1 MKVKTTAGVLFLGL
15 LATASTYSYVSQ
27 PKTEP
32 PLGEGY
38 AIYQDHSA
46 DLAAIQTASGE
57 TTEKQTINPPSTL
70 AGAYLSSHYAQNQ
83 NDWEHA
89 TALLERIL
97 QNDPD
102 NQELIRQSMILAEGA
117 GQHDQA
123 AERAQNLLD
132 KGSKDSL
139 AHLIVTTHAIKEKKY
154 EKAVQTL
161 NALPKG
167 DMVDFVAPLLYG
179 WAQAG
184 LGKFDPVPLKQ
195 STLHAYHG
203 GMIAHYLKQPNAMI
217 FSFAESILA
226 PSGLTAEE
234 VERAADLMA
243 ISGHEKDAANVYKA
257 LQAQRGGSVE
267 LSKKIA
273 AVESKGDMKPL
284 VQALNVT
291 SPAEG
296 AGIAILDL
304 ARILFQ
310 EKSDGS
316 ARVFAQMALDMN
328 PKMVDARLLIA
339 SSYARSGQADQ
350 AIRQFQMVPES
361 DPAYL
366 TSQHQAAELLNEA
379 GRLEDAVARLH
390 ELYATHKNPDS
401 LIRIGDLY
409 RNKEDFAKALEF
421 YDRVMAMLPQP
432 IAENYWYLLYARGM
446 TQERLGNWAGAEKD
460 LTAALAF
467 QPDHPYIMNYLAYA
481 WADQGVHLEKALKM
495 LETATALRPNDGYI
509 TDSLGWAHYKMG
521 QYEKA
526 VPHLEAAVELLP
538 YDSEINDHLGDAYW
552 RVDRKVEARFQWE
565 RAKNYAKEPDQGKA
579 IAVKLAHGLDAPEVK
594 KQAAS
599 EIKSSTGSI
608 TDSTLGND

>member
-1 MKVKTTAGVLFLGL
+1 MKVKTTASVLVLAL
-15 LATASTYSYVSQ
+15 LATASGAYLAHRADTDV
-27 PKTEP
+27 
-32 PLGEGY
+32 LGEGFAFY
-38 AIYQDHSA
+38 HDNSA
-46 DLAAIQTASGE
+46 DLAMIQTASGE
-57 TTEKQTINPPSTL
+57 PAHNHDKPIIHPPSTL

-117 GQHDQA
+117 GHHNQA
-123 AERAQNLLD
+123 AERAQSLLD

-139 AHLIVTTHAIKEKKY
+139 AHLIVTTHALKEKQY
-154 EKAVQTL
+154 EKAIQTL
-161 NALPKG
+161 ASLPKG
-167 DMVDFVAPLLYG
+167 DMVDFVAPLLRG

-184 LGKFDPVPLKQ
+184 LGKFDPAPLKQ

-203 GMIAHYLKQPNAMI
+203 GMIAYFLKQPPATV

-273 AVESKGDMKPL
+273 AVESKGDMKNL
-284 VQALNVT
+284 VEALSVT
-291 SPAEG
+291 TPAQG

-328 PKMVDARLLIA
+328 PQMVDARLLIA
-339 SSYARSGQADQ
+339 SSYARSGQVDL
-350 AIRQFQMVPES
+350 AIRQFQMIPES

-366 TSQHQAAELLNEA
+366 PSQHEAAELLNQS
-379 GRLEDAVARLH
+379 GRMDDAVARLNA
-390 ELYATHKNPDS
+390 LYETHKNPDS

-409 RNKEDFAKALEF
+409 RNKEDFTKALEL

-432 IAENYWYLLYARGM
+432 TPKEYWYLLYARGM
-446 TQERLGNWAGAEKD
+446 THERLGNWALAEKD
-460 LTAALAF
+460 LTAALEF
-467 QPDHPYIMNYLAYA
+467 QPEHPYIMNYLAYA
-481 WADQGVHLEKALKM
+481 WADQGIHLDKSLQM
-495 LETATALRPNDGYI
+495 LETAAALRPNDGYI

-521 QYEKA
+521 QYDKA
-526 VPHLEAAVELLP
+526 VPYLESAVELLP

-565 RAKNYAKEPDQGKA
+565 RAKNYAKVPAEGEA
-579 IAVKLAHGLDAPEVK
+579 IAAKLANGLDAPVAK

-599 EIKSSTGSI
+599 EIKTTPGATI
-608 TDSTLGND
+608 GND

>member
-1 MKVKTTAGVLFLGL
+1 
-15 LATASTYSYVSQ
+15 
-27 PKTEP
+27 
-32 PLGEGY
+32 
-38 AIYQDHSA
+38 
-46 DLAAIQTASGE
+46 
-57 TTEKQTINPPSTL
+57 
-70 AGAYLSSHYAQNQ
+70 
-83 NDWEHA
+83 
-89 TALLERIL
+89 
-97 QNDPD
+97 
-102 NQELIRQSMILAEGA
+102 
-117 GQHDQA
+117 
-123 AERAQNLLD
+123 
-132 KGSKDSL
+132 
-139 AHLIVTTHAIKEKKY
+139 
-154 EKAVQTL
+154 
-161 NALPKG
+161 
-167 DMVDFVAPLLYG
+167 MVEFVAPLLRG

-184 LGKFDPVPLKQ
+184 LGKFDPAPLKQ

-203 GMIAHYLKQPNAMI
+203 GMIAYYLKQPSATV

-273 AVESKGDMKPL
+273 AVESKGDMKDL
-284 VQALNVT
+284 VQALSVT
-291 SPAEG
+291 TPAQG

-328 PKMVDARLLIA
+328 PQMFDARLLIA
-339 SSYARSGQADQ
+339 TSYARSGQIDL
-350 AIRQFQMVPES
+350 AIRQFQMIPES
-361 DPAYL
+361 NPAYL
-366 TSQHQAAELLNEA
+366 SSQHQAAELLNEG
-379 GRLEDAVARLH
+379 GRMDDAVARLNA
-390 ELYATHKNPDS
+390 LYETHKNPDS

-409 RNKEDFAKALEF
+409 RNKEDFTKALEL

-432 IAENYWYLLYARGM
+432 LPQDYWYLLYARGM
-446 TQERLGNWAGAEKD
+446 THERLGNWEKAEKD
-460 LTAALAF
+460 LTAALEF
-467 QPDHPYIMNYLAYA
+467 QPEHPYIMNYLAYA
-481 WADQGVHLEKALKM
+481 WADQGVNLDKALKM
-495 LETATALRPNDGYI
+495 LETAAALRPNDGYI

-526 VPHLEAAVELLP
+526 VPYLESAVELLP

-565 RAKNYAKEPDQGKA
+565 RAKNYAKAPEKGEA
-579 IAVKLAHGLDAPEVK
+579 IATKLANGLDTPVVK

-599 EIKSSTGSI
+599 EIKTTPS
-608 TDSTLGND
+608 ND

>member
-1 MKVKTTAGVLFLGL
+1 MKVKTTASILFLGL
-15 LATASTYSYVSQ
+15 LATASGYYYTTTHHKNADVM
-27 PKTEP
+27 
-32 PLGEGY
+32 GEGY
-38 AIYQDHSA
+38 AVYHDNSA
-46 DLAAIQTASGE
+46 DLAMIQTASGE
-57 TTEKQTINPPSTL
+57 VPHTHDKPIIHPPSTL

-117 GQHDQA
+117 GHHDQA
-123 AERAQNLLD
+123 AERAQSLLD

-139 AHLIVTTHAIKEKKY
+139 AHLIVTTHAIKEKQY
-154 EKAVQTL
+154 EKAMQTL
-161 NALPKG
+161 ASLPKG
-167 DMVDFVAPLLYG
+167 DMVDFVAPLLRG

-184 LGKFDPVPLKQ
+184 LGKFDPAPLKQ

-203 GMIAHYLKQPNAMI
+203 GMIAYYLKQPSATV

-273 AVESKGDMKPL
+273 AVESKGDMKDL
-284 VQALNVT
+284 VQALSVT
-291 SPAEG
+291 TPAQG

-328 PKMVDARLLIA
+328 PQMFDARLLIA
-339 SSYARSGQADQ
+339 TSYARSGQIDL
-350 AIRQFQMVPES
+350 AIRQFQMIPES
-361 DPAYL
+361 NPAYL
-366 TSQHQAAELLNEA
+366 SSQHQAAELLNEG
-379 GRLEDAVARLH
+379 GRMDDAVARLNA
-390 ELYATHKNPDS
+390 LYETHKNPDS

-409 RNKEDFAKALEF
+409 RNKEDFTKALEL

-432 IAENYWYLLYARGM
+432 LPQDYWYLLYARGM
-446 TQERLGNWAGAEKD
+446 THERLGNWEKAEKD
-460 LTAALAF
+460 LTAALEF
-467 QPDHPYIMNYLAYA
+467 QPEHPYIMNYLAYA
-481 WADQGVHLEKALKM
+481 WADQGVNLDKALKM
-495 LETATALRPNDGYI
+495 LETAAALRPNDGYI

-526 VPHLEAAVELLP
+526 VPYLESAVELLP

-565 RAKNYAKEPDQGKA
+565 RAKNYAKAPEKGEA
-579 IAVKLAHGLDAPEVK
+579 IATKLANGLDTPVVK

-599 EIKSSTGSI
+599 EIKTTPS
-608 TDSTLGND
+608 ND